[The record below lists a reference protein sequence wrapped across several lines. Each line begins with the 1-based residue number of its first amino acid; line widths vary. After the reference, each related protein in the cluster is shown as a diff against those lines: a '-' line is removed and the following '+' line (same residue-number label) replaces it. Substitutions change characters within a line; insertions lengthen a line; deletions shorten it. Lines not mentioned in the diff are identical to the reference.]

1 MCTLS
6 SYLLQHLY
14 EVRALHLHF
23 VNMRGNIKHYIDWY
37 HTKSPYTLYIKVFY
51 NNDSY
56 QFHHL
61 REFFCTLFLFIK
73 TMNNDIVNRRHIM
86 ETVNKFM
93 FTDMSLNYR
102 NGRRFHFATKMK

>member
-37 HTKSPYTLYIKVFY
+37 HTK
-51 NNDSY
+51 DSY

-61 REFFCTLFLFIK
+61 KEFVLYVIFG
-73 TMNNDIVNRRHIM
+73 
-86 ETVNKFM
+86 
-93 FTDMSLNYR
+93 Y
-102 NGRRFHFATKMK
+102 

>member
-37 HTKSPYTLYIKVFY
+37 HTKFSNCIIE
-51 NNDSY
+51 N
-56 QFHHL
+56 
-61 REFFCTLFLFIK
+61 FIFICPRQK
-73 TMNNDIVNRRHIM
+73 SILISSFERMC
-86 ETVNKFM
+86 
-93 FTDMSLNYR
+93 
-102 NGRRFHFATKMK
+102 FAP